1 MYGKISKIRTF
12 PSSSPLGIVFF
23 TIIVFKSLTMKS
35 QFLLFLN
42 VAVLVF
48 FAFHAEAQTR
58 YEQGIRSFQ
67 VKENLI
73 KNDKLAIIATDSA
86 GNPQEQINGTFQ
98 FVINGFQ
105 QEIKFNDGVGVAP
118 QAVGSSAFVFIKH
131 QNQFGSTGQLY
142 YVVKNDQ
149 GIRPIHISWY
159 YLIVIPL
166 IIIIVGYLFKRLFLL
181 AIIVV
186 VGLFLFNYSKGLD
199 LQNLMDTIVHG
210 LRGWVNL

>member
-1 MYGKISKIRTF
+1 
-12 PSSSPLGIVFF
+12 
-23 TIIVFKSLTMKS
+23 MKS
-35 QFLLFLN
+35 QFLLFFN

-48 FAFHAEAQTR
+48 LAFPTEAQTR

-86 GNPQEQINGTFQ
+86 GNPQEEISGTFQ

-105 QEIKFNDGVGVAP
+105 QEIKFNEGVGVAP

-149 GIRPIHISWY
+149 GIRPIHINWY

-181 AIIVV
+181 AVILV
-186 VGLFLFNYSKGLD
+186 VGIFLFNYSKGLD
-199 LQNLMDTIVHG
+199 FSNLMDTIVHG
-210 LRGWVNL
+210 LRDWVNL